1 MMPPVG
7 HGLAAAMRA
16 LATALD
22 ELAAP
27 HMIIGGM
34 AVIVRGVARL
44 TDDVDATIWAE
55 GLDVAGVLDV
65 LRRHGIVGRIP
76 DAADFARTHQVFLL
90 EHQESGTPMELSL
103 GWLPFEREAMA
114 RAERIELMGVSVPI
128 ARAEDL
134 VIYKAVAWRER
145 DRTDIERLLAAHRGQ
160 IDLQRVRLVVRE
172 FAAALGEPERV
183 ADLDRL
189 IDRAI
194 GERR

>member
-1 MMPPVG
+1 
-7 HGLAAAMRA
+7 
-16 LATALD
+16 
-22 ELAAP
+22 
-27 HMIIGGM
+27 MI
-34 AVIVRGVARL
+34 
-44 TDDVDATIWAE
+44 
-55 GLDVAGVLDV
+55 
-65 LRRHGIVGRIP
+65 
-76 DAADFARTHQVFLL
+76 
-90 EHQESGTPMELSL
+90 
-103 GWLPFEREAMA
+103 
-114 RAERIELMGVSVPI
+114 PI

-194 GERR
+194 GE

>member
-1 MMPPVG
+1 MKSIAEN
-7 HGLAAAMRA
+7 GLAVAMQA
-16 LATALD
+16 LATALA

-55 GLDVAGVLDV
+55 GVEIASVLEI
-65 LRRHGIVGRIP
+65 LSRHGIVGRIP
-76 DAADFARTHQVFLL
+76 DVAEFARVHQVFLL
-90 EHQESGTPMELSL
+90 EHRGSGTPMELSL

-114 RAERIELMGVSVPI
+114 RAERMDLLGVTVPI

-145 DRTDIERLLAAHRGQ
+145 DRTDIERLLVAHRGQ
-160 IDLQRVRLVVRE
+160 IDLLRVRRVVRE
-172 FAAALGEPERV
+172 FAVALDEPERI

-189 IDRAI
+189 IERAD
-194 GERR
+194 GVRH